1 MNSVV
6 TTKVKGYGYVPINKT
21 AEPDLIKLDLN
32 FEYKVLDTT
41 DYVIPPFDYNS
52 LFIMTNFI
60 RTEQNRH
67 TCGKKSEKSM
77 KTIEWCPPEND
88 STK

>member
-1 MNSVV
+1 LNSVV
-6 TTKVKGYGYVPINKT
+6 TTKVKGHGYVPISKT
-21 AEPDLIKLDLN
+21 VEPYSIKTDLN

-67 TCGKKSEKSM
+67 TCDKKSETSM
-77 KTIEWCPPEND
+77 RKIEWCPLEND
-88 STK
+88 SFK